1 MEFMEALVALFSI
14 LTVFGMPTAVIWMFL
29 SHRRQMKQLE
39 VRKLEAEVE
48 LQKAKNVQALPE
60 YVDRDDPAEVEA
72 YREAQ
77 DEVRRAAAR
86 NAVMQRQL

>member
-1 MEFMEALVALFSI
+1 MQFMEAVVAIFSI
-14 LTVFGMPTAVIWMFL
+14 FTVFGMPTFLMWLFL

-48 LQKAKNVQALPE
+48 LTKANAVQRLPE
-60 YVDRDDPAEVEA
+60 YVDRDDPADVESF
-72 YREAQ
+72 REAQ

-86 NAVMQRQL
+86 SAAMQRQL